1 MLMYTIH
8 CSRAFSLLALAK
20 SQPAMKRKATG
31 ESFDQTPTPR
41 PRAQQRLRW
50 VIQRWAGPGI
60 GWVTGHS
67 GLSRCFHQARLVLE
81 ALEKRPI
88 EDISVLE
95 EEVPLR
101 ISLCWRECAEED

>member
-1 MLMYTIH
+1 M
-8 CSRAFSLLALAK
+8 LALAK

-31 ESFDQTPTPR
+31 ESFDQTPDREPDSEPTPR
-41 PRAQQRLRW
+41 PGAQLRLRW

-67 GLSRCFHQARLVLE
+67 GLFRCFHQARLVLE